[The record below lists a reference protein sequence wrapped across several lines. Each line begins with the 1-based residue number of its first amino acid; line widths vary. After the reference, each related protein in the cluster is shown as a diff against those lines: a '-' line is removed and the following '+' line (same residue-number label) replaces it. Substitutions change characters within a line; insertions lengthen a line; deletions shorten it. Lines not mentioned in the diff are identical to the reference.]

1 MKITITNSMKLLL
14 TTLVLLFVPA
24 VAAHAQYPVSDV
36 ISHTLL
42 TESNSNF
49 LTEMA
54 SDLDKL
60 DTQITHLQTIENQGQ
75 QVLTLMGNPSQALSF
90 AAGSMGLNTT
100 ALTNS
105 GLFQSIQAIEKTAD
119 GARSLVNTSEGIF
132 QQIQTLTP
140 NGLQIIRDPAA
151 YKKFDAFEQDFGNF
165 QTILTQAQTQR
176 QTLLSQLEAVM
187 NSAAGTQAEQ
197 SEKIAR
203 VNGLTAQLHANDEVI
218 RDANEQR
225 QAQNEANTQDA
236 AKQKQAEQDALNTE
250 FQNAQPQADQQ
261 ADTALSSIL
270 TQKP

>member
-1 MKITITNSMKLLL
+1 MKIKINPPMKLLL
-14 TTLVLLFVPA
+14 TTLLLIFAPA
-24 VAAHAQYPVSDV
+24 IAAHAQYPVSDV
-36 ISHTLL
+36 ISHTLM

-75 QVLTLMGNPSQALSF
+75 QLLTLAGNPSQALSF
-90 AAGSMGLNTT
+90 AAGVMGLDTP

-105 GLFQSIQAIEKTAD
+105 ALFQTIQGIEKTAD

-132 QQIQTLTP
+132 KQIQTITP
-140 NGLQIIRDPAA
+140 NGLQIIHDPADF
-151 YKKFDAFEQDFGNF
+151 KKFDAFEQQFGNF

-176 QTLLSQLEAVM
+176 QALLTQLQTVM
-187 NSAAGTQAEQ
+187 NSIAGTQSEQ

-203 VNGLTAQLHANDEVI
+203 INGLTAQLHANDEVI

-261 ADTALSSIL
+261 ADTALQSIL

>member
-1 MKITITNSMKLLL
+1 MKLFL
-14 TTLVLLFVPA
+14 TTLVLMFVPTI
-24 VAAHAQYPVSDV
+24 AAHAQYPVSDV
-36 ISHTLL
+36 ISHTLM

-119 GARSLVNTSEGIF
+119 GARSLVNTGEGIF
-132 QQIQTLTP
+132 QKIQTLTP
-140 NGLQIIRDPAA
+140 NGLQIVRDPTA
-151 YKKFDAFEQDFGNF
+151 YKKFDAYEQQFGNF

-176 QTLLSQLEAVM
+176 QTLLRQLEALM

-203 VNGLTAQLHANDEVI
+203 INGLTAQLHANDEVI